1 MSKFVLNKSRRGAY
15 NLERMSTSEP
25 PPEPAREDP
34 SRLTKEELSRSGA
47 ETISA
52 IGALARL
59 AARNSVSTPLQST
72 IGTFADYEKTL
83 GSTEDM
89 LKKTMKGMN
98 DMNDALDEISASLKE
113 AAPPP
118 R

>member
-1 MSKFVLNKSRRGAY
+1 MSSSK
-15 NLERMSTSEP
+15 P
-25 PPEPAREDP
+25 PPEPTREDP

-47 ETISA
+47 ETIAA

-59 AARNSVSTPLQST
+59 AAKNSVSTPLQST

-89 LKKTMKGMN
+89 LKKTMKGMH
-98 DMNDALDEISASLKE
+98 DMNDALDEISASLTE
-113 AAPPP
+113 SLLPPC
-118 R
+118 